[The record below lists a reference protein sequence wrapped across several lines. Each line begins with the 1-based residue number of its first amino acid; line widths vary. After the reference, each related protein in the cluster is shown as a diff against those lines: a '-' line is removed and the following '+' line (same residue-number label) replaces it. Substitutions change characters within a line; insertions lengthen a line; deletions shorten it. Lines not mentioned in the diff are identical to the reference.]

1 MALRLRIVS
10 EHATRLGEK
19 ATKVF
24 SVHGGT
30 IGRATDNEWILPDPE
45 RYLSGKHARVDFRA
59 GQYYLVDT
67 SSNGTYV
74 NGAQVPLGKFRDYAM
89 KDGDYVR
96 IGEFEMLVSIDP
108 SNDFPPDEGAVVAYD
123 GVSPSSAVKKA
134 TANDLGAD
142 LDLSELLEPS
152 HNLDEAIG
160 SDVLARNAYGQPV
173 SASEPEPAETG
184 TPWHMMTRPLKVER
198 NASPPSM
205 PPTPRPPSA
214 PLYDGDIDVGLSAF
228 CRGAGIDPRM
238 VTPEARNV
246 ALQLAGQLL
255 REAVLGIMDLNQG
268 RGEFRNRFRMST
280 PVADTAETAWTFT
293 QGVEDTLIRL
303 ITTVSSRAGS
313 VEAMRENLRELKAQN
328 TATLSAMR
336 SALEELL
343 ARFEPKEL
351 EERFERGVKRGVFG
365 SQNKAKYW
373 DLYGELYASLSQ
385 SPPDGFPHLFVEAFS
400 KAYEA
405 KLRTLVPPRRGA
417 FGVTEPEVDPDRAAN
432 GDR

>member
-173 SASEPEPAETG
+173 IASEPEAAETG

-205 PPTPRPPSA
+205 PPTPRPASA
-214 PLYDGDIDVGLSAF
+214 PLYEGDIDVGLSAF

-328 TATLSAMR
+328 TATISAMR

-385 SPPDGFPHLFVEAFS
+385 SPPDGFPHLFVEAFT

>member
-123 GVSPSSAVKKA
+123 GVSPSAAVKKS

-152 HNLDEAIG
+152 HNLDEAAG

-173 SASEPEPAETG
+173 SAPEPEPEAG

-205 PPTPRPPSA
+205 PPTPRPASA

-268 RGEFRNRFRMST
+268 RSEFRNRFRMST
-280 PVADTAETAWTFT
+280 PVADTAENAWTFT

-328 TATLSAMR
+328 TAMLSAMR

-365 SQNKAKYW
+365 SQNKSKYW

-385 SPPDGFPHLFVEAFS
+385 SPPDGFPHLFVEAFT

-417 FGVTEPEVDPDRAAN
+417 FGVAEPEVDPDRAAN
-432 GDR
+432 GER